1 MKTKTHSIRVISLL
15 VIGAMLWV
23 ITPFTP
29 AYAGWASGTRA
40 VGCDDFWLDGKPTF
54 DSGKAL
60 SADLFEYNFS
70 TKMRLGFDISAE
82 DNYCKARYCTA
93 KVVGNW
99 NSKTGQASERFSIT
113 CTYEKG
119 VINDPYPPF
128 LSLTTLVTCPKDPW
142 INSEGM
148 LKHSVPCSAPSF
160 TGIAPFSSMMPI
172 YPLTAYSI
180 GYEGRERIASL
191 NIGRGSSDF
200 ILPPVLPPEIIV
212 DGMAGSDSMSFSRGQ
227 NAKITIVRPSDSRP
241 QWYKNPWKYDVEI
254 QVKSGGKMA
263 IADAWVDKF
272 VKYSVPA
279 AEKSEKTDIIL
290 AYAQFFNDDESIW
303 NIEKVG
309 IGYFRTVRIRA
320 RVQPAGAWSSWRRF
334 WVEPP
339 PSYTKAP
346 GTGKA
351 PAAIGGATG
360 AQQIKVPVGAKPLNT
375 PATQQQINK
384 MQQR

>member
-1 MKTKTHSIRVISLL
+1 MKTKTHGMRVISLL
-15 VIGAMLWV
+15 AIGAMFWV
-23 ITPFTP
+23 ITPLTP
-29 AYAGWASGTRA
+29 ACAGYASGTRA

-119 VINDPYPPF
+119 ITNDPYPPF

-148 LKHSVPCSAPSF
+148 LKHSVSCSAPSF
-160 TGIAPFSSMMPI
+160 TGVAPFSPMMPI

-180 GYEGRERIASL
+180 GYEGRDRIAALS
-191 NIGRGSSDF
+191 IGRGSSDF
-200 ILPPVLPPEIIV
+200 VVPPALPPEIIV

-227 NAKITIVRPSDSRP
+227 SAKIAIVRPPDGNP
-241 QWYKNPWKYDVEI
+241 KWYNKPWKYDVEI
-254 QVKSGGKMA
+254 QVKRAAKIGHHVDS
-263 IADAWVDKF
+263 WVILPGSISAVEGAVPKTNLTLP
-272 VKYSVPA
+272 YS
-279 AEKSEKTDIIL
+279 SL
-290 AYAQFFNDDESIW
+290 FNDDKSDW
-303 NIEKVG
+303 NIETVG
-309 IGYFRTVRIRA
+309 VGKYRTIQIRA
-320 RVQPAGAWSSWRRF
+320 RVQPSGAWSGWRRF

-339 PSYTKAP
+339 LTMAP
-346 GTGKA
+346 EAGKA
-351 PAAIGGATG
+351 PAATGAAGAG
-360 AQQIKVPVGAKPLNT
+360 AQQIKPSAAPKPLNT